1 MSLETLLEA
10 ARYVEQLEK
19 KKARAAAAAAAAAAA
34 SATNAPPAPDHSH
47 GVAPHSNH
55 HNSAEPRGKSCMIV
69 FIMYG
74 SQLQIPI
81 YIEFYIN

>member
-55 HNSAEPRGKSCMIV
+55 HNSAEPRGKSCFYYV
-69 FIMYG
+69 WE
-74 SQLQIPI
+74 PI
-81 YIEFYIN
+81 TDSYIHRILH